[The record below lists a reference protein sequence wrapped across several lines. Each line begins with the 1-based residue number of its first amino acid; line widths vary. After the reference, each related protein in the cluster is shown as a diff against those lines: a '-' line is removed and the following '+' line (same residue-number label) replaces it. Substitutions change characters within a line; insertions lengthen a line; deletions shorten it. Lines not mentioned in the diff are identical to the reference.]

1 VGALPG
7 SVMSSSAAVRES
19 GAGGAG
25 AGTLPHRQ
33 TPVSAFFTGEA
44 PLTAER
50 LDCCTALAAQQPRL
64 ETGRAYSCD
73 LGVVEQQQR
82 QRAPDSETRQ
92 LPQQEQVEAPTPD
105 CWQAEARAASGSAC
119 GSKSAPITQRL
130 TASRDERDSSIGR
143 VDRTI
148 RGSPT
153 SKGYVASYRAASEIR
168 PLRGGPSA

>member
-1 VGALPG
+1 
-7 SVMSSSAAVRES
+7 MSSSAAVRES

-25 AGTLPHRQ
+25 VGPLPHRQ
-33 TPVSAFFTGEA
+33 MPASNSLAGEA
-44 PLTAER
+44 PLTTER
-50 LDCCTALAAQQPRL
+50 FDCCTALAPQQPRVA
-64 ETGRAYSCD
+64 TGRSWSCD
-73 LGVVEQQQR
+73 LEVVEQQQR

-92 LPQQEQVEAPTPD
+92 LPQPEQVETPTAV
-105 CWQAEARAASGSAC
+105 CWQAEARAASGNAW
-119 GSKSAPITQRL
+119 GSKSAPVTQRL